1 MTMGIWSSSMAA
13 EDGKPNPIVDKTS
26 KTIGEV
32 RADADMLEVLNA
44 HAALNPRAIEKIS
57 VEEARKNP
65 TIADAVISV
74 LQKQGKSTKP

>member
-26 KTIGEV
+26 K
-32 RADADMLEVLNA
+32 
-44 HAALNPRAIEKIS
+44 AIEKIS